1 MATKMFCDCCGVEIK
16 LSSRVTYVSV
26 RSKSD
31 VDIKIEGDYEICE
44 PCTNELKLWLNE
56 KKGENDK

>member
-1 MATKMFCDCCGVEIK
+1 MATKTFCDRCGVEIK

-31 VDIKIEGDYEICE
+31 VDIKIEDDFELCE
-44 PCTNELKLWLNE
+44 PCANELKLWLNIE
-56 KKGENDK
+56 DGENDE

>member
-1 MATKMFCDCCGVEIK
+1 MATKTFCDCCGVEIK
-16 LSSRVTYVSV
+16 LSSRVTYASV

-31 VDIKIEGDYEICE
+31 VDIKIEGNYELCE
-44 PCTNELKLWLNE
+44 PCANDLKLWLNG